1 MTDINEARAQLH
13 RFYALTT
20 QLKVQLQALDETL
33 PLARVEIQEV
43 DPPGDIEAIAFLVL
57 MEATRSAQED
67 LKAIM
72 AEVKAI
78 TNAKAQL
85 RSMLDQQT
93 DRGLDLFSANAV
105 ISALITRAELCCAVE
120 GMQNDLDSM
129 SELSETESLRLQM
142 AMDRISKFMSTLSNI
157 LKKMSDTASQ
167 ITQNLK

>member
-1 MTDINEARAQLH
+1 
-13 RFYALTT
+13 
-20 QLKVQLQALDETL
+20 
-33 PLARVEIQEV
+33 
-43 DPPGDIEAIAFLVL
+43 VL
-57 MEATRSAQED
+57 MEATTSGQED

-93 DRGLDLFSANAV
+93 ERGLDLLSANAV
-105 ISALITRAELCCAVE
+105 ISALTTRAELCCAVE

-142 AMDRISKFMSTLSNI
+142 AMDRI
-157 LKKMSDTASQ
+157 Q
-167 ITQNLK
+167 